1 MSNYGTKSDF
11 KRSKI
16 KVANIKDI
24 KDKMPNI
31 VRLLIT
37 AALNT
42 KINEVKSKIPSITNL
57 VTNVSL
63 KAKINDVKG
72 EILSITNLATT
83 AALTTVENK
92 IPNVK
97 DLVEKQIVM
106 QKQKILKIDIS
117 PPLNCNKFTNNILDA
132 KITVKTLVD
141 KSGLNKKTKKLATK
155 KYQN

>member
-37 AALNT
+37 AALNA

-63 KAKINDVKG
+63 KAKINAVKG

-106 QKQKILKIDIS
+106 QK
-117 PPLNCNKFTNNILDA
+117 
-132 KITVKTLVD
+132 
-141 KSGLNKKTKKLATK
+141 
-155 KYQN
+155 